1 MKELLEI
8 KDKYPLS
15 AMIEVLLFVAVMPI
29 SVSQLATALNE
40 SVKTI
45 ELALDE
51 LDDHYRKTRGLR
63 LQWKGKRVQMVSSP
77 DLSKIIEEFLGIK
90 TTTKLSQAS
99 LETMAII
106 AYKQPV
112 TRPMI
117 EEVRGVNSDG
127 VVRNLLSK
135 GLIEEIGRA
144 EGIGRPILYGTT
156 TEFLNHFGLTS
167 IEELPPFEV
176 LTEIS
181 SKETKILK
189 D

>member
-1 MKELLEI
+1 MKDLSNI
-8 KDKYPLS
+8 KSKYTLP

-29 SVSQLATALNE
+29 SISQLATSLNE
-40 SVKTI
+40 SAKSI
-45 ELALDE
+45 KMALDE
-51 LDDHYRKTRGLR
+51 LDDNYHKTRGLR
-63 LQWKGKRVQMVSSP
+63 LQYKGKSVQLVTSP
-77 DLSKIIEEFLGIK
+77 ELSIMIEDFLGIE
-90 TTTKLSQAS
+90 TTTTLTQAS

-144 EGIGRPILYGTT
+144 EGVGRPILYGTT

-167 IEELPPFEV
+167 IEQLPPFEIPTDV
-176 LTEIS
+176 SHQEA
-181 SKETKILK
+181 KILK